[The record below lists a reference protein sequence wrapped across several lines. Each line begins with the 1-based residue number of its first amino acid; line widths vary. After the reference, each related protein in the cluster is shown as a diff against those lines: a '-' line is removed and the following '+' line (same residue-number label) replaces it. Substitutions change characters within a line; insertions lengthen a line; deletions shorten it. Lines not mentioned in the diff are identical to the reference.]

1 MNTENSRPVPR
12 DKVLFDIEMALQK
25 GEKLWPKRYRPGDH
39 DRFKPLAGKILAH
52 LELCGLRFFRKPSRP
67 WHSTPDP
74 GPSYRSGPDGGTC

>member
-1 MNTENSRPVPR
+1 MHREDSRMPAPR
-12 DKVLFDIEMALQK
+12 DEVLFDIEMALCK

-74 GPSYRSGPDGGTC
+74 RAGAGTGKESG